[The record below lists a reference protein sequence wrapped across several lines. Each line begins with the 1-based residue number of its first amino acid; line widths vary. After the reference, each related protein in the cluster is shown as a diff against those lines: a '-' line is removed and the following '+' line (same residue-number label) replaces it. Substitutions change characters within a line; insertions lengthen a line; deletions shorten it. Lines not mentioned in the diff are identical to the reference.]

1 MTFIRFNKI
10 LFLIILFLAIFPV
23 DQASAAPAERAALG
37 INIANRSAN
46 AGPVEGVVVVGV
58 TPGGAA
64 EAAGLRAD
72 DVLISIGDASLM
84 ADSMQEANDRLL
96 RFMEI
101 VKPGQTVDVVYLRGG
116 KVLDTEIVAD
126 TFDPG
131 MLPPD
136 FPFRDDLERLGRQFD
151 SEFIQPLQSRWRH
164 SGVFAGME
172 LVALTPELG
181 RYFGT
186 EKGMLVVRA
195 PDNAA
200 IDLQDGDVIQTIGAR
215 IPGDAGHAMR
225 ILRSYEP
232 GEELVIGIM
241 REQRARE
248 IRLVLPQSEERTGF
262 NLEQLFESAEK
273 LVSDA
278 RFR

>member
-1 MTFIRFNKI
+1 MP
-10 LFLIILFLAIFPV
+10 LFGLAQTG
-23 DQASAAPAERAALG
+23 DAPAERAALG
-37 INIANRSAN
+37 INIANRSDHT
-46 AGPVEGVVVVGV
+46 GPVEGVVVVGV

-64 EAAGLRAD
+64 ATAGLRAD
-72 DVLISIGDASLM
+72 DVLISIGDTSLM
-84 ADSMQEANDRLL
+84 SESLQEANERLL
-96 RFMEI
+96 QFMDR
-101 VKPGQTVDVVYLRGG
+101 VKPGESIEVVYLRGG
-116 KVLDTEIVAD
+116 KVLDTNVVAD
-126 TFDPG
+126 SFNSG

-136 FPFRDDLERLGRQFD
+136 FPFREDLERLGRQFE

-186 EKGMLVVRA
+186 EEGMLVVRA

-215 IPGDAGHAMR
+215 VPKDPGHAMR
-225 ILRSYEP
+225 ILRSYEA

-241 REQRARE
+241 RDERSTE
-248 IRLVLPQSEERTGF
+248 IRLVLPQPEERTGF
-262 NLEQLFESAEK
+262 DLEQLFESAEK

-278 RFR
+278 GSR